1 MMSALHSPFIVLLNA
16 VLLIELIDTSVGSC
30 ALLLSCVERVAL
42 GTDFYVNV
50 FLGRTCYESIAA
62 VTGYGCLMICG
73 MYSFLHFFTSLC
85 LLILSDT

>member
-1 MMSALHSPFIVLLNA
+1 MSAEALILLFLFNA

-62 VTGYGCLMICG
+62 VTGYGCLIICG
-73 MYSFLHFFTSLC
+73 MDSFLHLDSPH
-85 LLILSDT
+85 